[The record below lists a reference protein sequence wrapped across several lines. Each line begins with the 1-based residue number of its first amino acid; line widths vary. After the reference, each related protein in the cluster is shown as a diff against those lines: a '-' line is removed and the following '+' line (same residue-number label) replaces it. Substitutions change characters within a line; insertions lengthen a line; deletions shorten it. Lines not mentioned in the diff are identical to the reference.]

1 LSAEGISY
9 AVAVA
14 ILAIVIGFLVFRM
27 FRGERKESSEIL
39 QRMKREFYPQLEANL
54 SEIQQKLEKMEA
66 GEYSRLVMRS
76 LSSTLNLEFRLR
88 FEDRAHRLDQL
99 VEELSNYEKELAQL
113 ASNPA
118 DEAQTAKVKLYNSQL
133 RKVVNELIQNIQA
146 LSKLD
151 NLPGKLPVIG
161 H

>member
-1 LSAEGISY
+1 MSAEGISY
-9 AVAVA
+9 VVAVA

-27 FRGERKESSEIL
+27 FRSESKESSEIL

-54 SEIQQKLEKMEA
+54 REIQQKLEKMEA

-99 VEELSNYEKELAQL
+99 VEDLSSYEKELAQL

-118 DEAQTAKVKLYNSQL
+118 DEALTAKVKLDNSQL
-133 RKVVNELIQNIQA
+133 RKVVNELIQTEPFSHVF
-146 LSKLD
+146 LYL
-151 NLPGKLPVIG
+151 
-161 H
+161 